1 LRSLLLRLL
10 RSRWSLLIPIPF
22 WGVIASVLYLFNQ
35 QTLDEAAHE
44 MARLRGEAVFQLV
57 QTMRHWNAEHGG
69 VYVPVTLTTPVNPYL
84 DAEEKVIYSPT
95 GRALTLLNPA
105 YMTRQLAD
113 RLRGSD
119 LEIQLTS
126 LNLFNPDNAAD
137 LWEAEALDL
146 FLQTGQLEYVSIDNS
161 SFRYIAAMQIEPNCL
176 PCHQAYGYELGDLRG
191 GLSVSFPK
199 HQVLDLAARLQH
211 DSFVIHLIA
220 FLALS
225 LSGCLSLYGFR
236 QLILGLDTEKQQR
249 EAIIQMRTSELRE
262 EVAQRKA
269 SQEQLHYLAHHD
281 ELTGAS
287 NRRWFF
293 EKLNSY
299 IERHGSETG
308 EFGVLMLDIDHF
320 KRINDTYGHD
330 TGDRVLIWFV
340 SCVES
345 LLRYDDLLGRVG
357 GEEFMVLLP
366 HSNTETALEIAER
379 IRAGVAANP
388 VELDLSV
395 IPVSISVGVAVA
407 EVSGVCTAELV
418 RAADKALYEAKQGGR
433 NRVVLAKSAQ

>member
-1 LRSLLLRLL
+1 MRSLLLRLL
-10 RSRWSLLIPIPF
+10 RSHWSLLIPIPF
-22 WGVIASVLYLFNQ
+22 WGVVTSFLLYFNQ

-69 VYVPVTLTTPVNPYL
+69 VYAPVTLSTPINPYL
-84 DAEEKVIYSPT
+84 EAEEKVIQSPS
-95 GRALTLLNPA
+95 GRTLTLLNPA
-105 YMTRQLAD
+105 YMTRQLAE

-119 LEIQLTS
+119 LEIHLTS
-126 LNLFNPDNAAD
+126 LKLLNPGNTAD
-137 LWEAEALDL
+137 PWEAQALEL
-146 FLQTGQLEYVSIDNS
+146 FQQTGQREFVSIDES
-161 SFRYIAAMQIEPNCL
+161 QFRYMAAMRIEPNCL
-176 PCHQAYGYELGDLRG
+176 PCHQAQGYQLGDLRG

-199 HQVLDLAARLQH
+199 HYVLDLAARLQH
-211 DSFVIHLIA
+211 DSVVIHLIA

-225 LSGCLSLYGFR
+225 LGGCFSLYGFR
-236 QLILGLDTEKQQR
+236 QLILGLDSEKQQR
-249 EAIIQMRTSELRE
+249 EAIIDLRTAELRE

-269 SQEQLHYLAHHD
+269 SQEKLHYLAHHD

-293 EKLNSY
+293 EKLHKY
-299 IERHGSETG
+299 VERHASESDELG
-308 EFGVLMLDIDHF
+308 LLMLDIDYF
-320 KRINDTYGHD
+320 KRINDTYGHEA
-330 TGDRVLIWFV
+330 GDRVLIWFV

-366 HSNTETALEIAER
+366 QSDTETALEIAER

-388 VELDLSV
+388 VEFESLK
-395 IPVSISVGVAVA
+395 IPVSISIGVAVA
-407 EVSGVCTAELV
+407 AVKGVSTAELV
-418 RAADKALYEAKQGGR
+418 RQADKALYEAKQSGR
-433 NRVVLAKSAQ
+433 NRAVLARTDQ